1 MYFNIS
7 KMVSVNLIVFVL
19 LDEKVHF
26 SKMVSV
32 NLIVFVLLE
41 EKVHFSFFAANLYQ
55 ISMQLYLFWD
65 YL

>member
-26 SKMVSV
+26 SFFCSK
-32 NLIVFVLLE
+32 LISNFN
-41 EKVHFSFFAANLYQ
+41 AT
-55 ISMQLYLFWD
+55 ISILGLSLRLILVIIIF
-65 YL
+65 LS